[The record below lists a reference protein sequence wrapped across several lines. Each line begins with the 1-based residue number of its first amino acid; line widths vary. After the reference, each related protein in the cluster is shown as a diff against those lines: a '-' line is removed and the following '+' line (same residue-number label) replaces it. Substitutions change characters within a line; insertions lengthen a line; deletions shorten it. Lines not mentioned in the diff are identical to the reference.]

1 MSEHDGTI
9 TVGDD
14 STESNIQENT
24 SEECPCTHWGTS
36 AVGNGTKI
44 TEHYTTRF
52 FLVGSSQSSSV
63 PPPDDT
69 SQSPEDIV
77 ERIHAAATSIDVD
90 KLCCV
95 HTESVH
101 HLEQCVSTKDLE
113 KQEEAKLKA
122 KFPMAGRPMSGHSVF
137 LQKRLASRQK
147 YFDSGDYQMAKQKP
161 SSKSRQLATGI
172 GYVTGD
178 AIPTPESVP
187 VRKTSII
194 QPTKFTSSS
203 AT

>member
-1 MSEHDGTI
+1 MANAPVVLSQTTEDGEI
-9 TVGDD
+9 EV
-14 STESNIQENT
+14 
-24 SEECPCTHWGTS
+24 
-36 AVGNGTKI
+36 
-44 TEHYTTRF
+44 
-52 FLVGSSQSSSV
+52 
-63 PPPDDT
+63 
-69 SQSPEDIV
+69 
-77 ERIHAAATSIDVD
+77 RIS
-90 KLCCV
+90 
-95 HTESVH
+95 
-101 HLEQCVSTKDLE
+101 
-113 KQEEAKLKA
+113 
-122 KFPMAGRPMSGHSVF
+122 
-137 LQKRLASRQK
+137 QK